1 VSRHGGCVCV
11 ARLGAC
17 TCVCVCAFER
27 ESVRLLARVAGVS
40 ESVEDGRVERV
51 GSALCARPG
60 HADRWSASWARAV
73 ARRGRVDEW
82 SAKCVRA
89 CSV

>member
-11 ARLGAC
+11 WRVWARVRA
-17 TCVCVCAFER
+17 CVCAFER

-40 ESVEDGRVERV
+40 ESAADGRVERV
-51 GSALCARPG
+51 GSAPCAWPG
-60 HADRWSASWARAV
+60 HADRGSTSWARAV
-73 ARRGRVDEW
+73 AHRGRVDEW